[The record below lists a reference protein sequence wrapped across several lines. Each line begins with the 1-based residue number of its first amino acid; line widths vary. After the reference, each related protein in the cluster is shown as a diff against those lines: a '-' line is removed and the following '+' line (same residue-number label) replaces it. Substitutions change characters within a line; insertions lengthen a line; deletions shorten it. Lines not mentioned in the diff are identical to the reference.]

1 MAREVSGL
9 DRKVRS
15 LEGGVKQLREKEKE
29 IMKLKTEQ
37 TAHVSQQSVMEEEQ
51 EKKIKQLTS
60 QLGQS

>member
-1 MAREVSGL
+1 
-9 DRKVRS
+9 
-15 LEGGVKQLREKEKE
+15 
-29 IMKLKTEQ
+29 MKLKTEQ